1 MSTSGE
7 HQYDAQVA
15 VLQEHFPKQPAA
27 KLHRLLRRHNGDVDE
42 VCVFERRTCM

>member
-15 VLQEHFPKQPAA
+15 VLQERFPKQPAA
-27 KLHRLLRRHNGDVDE
+27 KLCRLLQRHNGDVDQ
-42 VCVFERRTCM
+42 VCAFARRTCM